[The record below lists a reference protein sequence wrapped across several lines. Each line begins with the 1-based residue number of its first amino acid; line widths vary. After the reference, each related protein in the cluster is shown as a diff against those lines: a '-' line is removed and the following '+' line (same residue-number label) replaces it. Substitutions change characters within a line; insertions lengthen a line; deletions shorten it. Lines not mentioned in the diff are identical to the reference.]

1 MNQTS
6 PEVLEAL
13 KHPLDPENFTV
24 IVEQYQRPVYNLC
37 ARMLGDAVEAEDA
50 AQETFWKAYKN
61 IQSYD
66 PQRSFLTWLL
76 SIAAHYC
83 IDQIR
88 KRRFSAV
95 SIDGMPDDF
104 IPDLDPL
111 PETSTAQSEEQ
122 KSIRELLDVLAPEDR
137 SAIIMRYWYDFSDEE
152 IGNMLHL
159 SVSAVKSR
167 LFRARKQM
175 AQEYLRRQNPMI
187 LPSRR
192 THEPS
197 TV

>member
-1 MNQTS
+1 MNPTT
-6 PEVLEAL
+6 PEISEAIQ
-13 KHPLDPENFTV
+13 HPMDPENFTK
-24 IVEQYQRPVYNLC
+24 IVEQFQNPVYNLC
-37 ARMLGDAVEAEDA
+37 ARMLVDFNEAEDA

-61 IQSYD
+61 INSYD

-88 KRRFSAV
+88 KRRYT
-95 SIDGMPDDF
+95 SISMENLPEDF
-104 IPDLDPL
+104 IPDLDPS
-111 PETSTAQSEEQ
+111 PECEVSQTEEQ
-122 KSIRELLDVLAPEDR
+122 RKIRELLNILTPEDR
-137 SAIIMRYWYDFSDEE
+137 SAVIMRYWYDFSDEE
-152 IGNMLHL
+152 IGSVSHL

-175 AQEYLRRQNPMI
+175 AQEWLRKDTPTM

-192 THEPS
+192 SHEPS
-197 TV
+197 AV